1 MSLTWGPLHFI
12 VELWFF
18 LWYKRYEVLHMKQKK
33 NKKRWIYNIAILFFL
48 GVMIFSLWNLIPLL
62 IQDHRDNETQK
73 EMVQMVEKKQED
85 DKTVVLE
92 PDWKKLQESNPD
104 IIGWIY
110 VPDTVINYPIVQSK
124 DNSYYLNHSSLKDVN
139 TIGAIFLDFNASSD
153 LSDFHSIIYGH
164 SVINSSAMFSQIKEF
179 CDEDF
184 FKEHPYLYLL
194 TPEQNYRCDIVALTK
209 TTSESF
215 LYQIGF
221 SGAEDQEAFL
231 ERMMSEASLSR
242 ETDDLSA
249 DDSIVTLST
258 CDIAYGLD
266 SDKRILL
273 HARLVPWDET
283 ILYEES

>member
-1 MSLTWGPLHFI
+1 M
-12 VELWFF
+12 ELWFF

-85 DKTVVLE
+85 DKTVALE

-110 VPDTVINYPIVQSK
+110 IPDTVINYPIVQSK

>member
-1 MSLTWGPLHFI
+1 M
-12 VELWFF
+12 ELWFF

-85 DKTVVLE
+85 DKTVALE

-231 ERMMSEASLSR
+231 KRMMSEASLSR

>member
-1 MSLTWGPLHFI
+1 M
-12 VELWFF
+12 ELWFF

-85 DKTVVLE
+85 DKTVALE

-283 ILYEES
+283 ILYEESRA

>member
-1 MSLTWGPLHFI
+1 M
-12 VELWFF
+12 ELWFF

-33 NKKRWIYNIAILFFL
+33 SKKRWIYNIAILFFL

-73 EMVQMVEKKQED
+73 EMVQMVEKKQEG
-85 DKTVVLE
+85 DKTVALE

-221 SGAEDQEAFL
+221 SGTVDQEAFL

>member
-1 MSLTWGPLHFI
+1 M
-12 VELWFF
+12 ELWFF

-85 DKTVVLE
+85 DKTVALE

-110 VPDTVINYPIVQSK
+110 IPDTVINYPIVQSK

-242 ETDDLSA
+242 ETDNLSA

>member
-1 MSLTWGPLHFI
+1 M
-12 VELWFF
+12 ELWFF

-85 DKTVVLE
+85 DKTVALE

-179 CDEDF
+179 YDEDF

>member
-1 MSLTWGPLHFI
+1 M
-12 VELWFF
+12 ELWFF

-85 DKTVVLE
+85 DKTVALE

-242 ETDDLSA
+242 ETDNLSA

>member
-1 MSLTWGPLHFI
+1 M
-12 VELWFF
+12 ELWFF

-242 ETDDLSA
+242 ETDNLSA

>member
-1 MSLTWGPLHFI
+1 M
-12 VELWFF
+12 ELWFF

-85 DKTVVLE
+85 DKTVALE
-92 PDWKKLQESNPD
+92 PDWKILQESNPD

>member
-1 MSLTWGPLHFI
+1 M
-12 VELWFF
+12 ELWFF

-85 DKTVVLE
+85 DKTVALE

>member
-1 MSLTWGPLHFI
+1 M
-12 VELWFF
+12 ELWFF

-231 ERMMSEASLSR
+231 KRMMSEASLSR

>member
-1 MSLTWGPLHFI
+1 M
-12 VELWFF
+12 ELWFF

-62 IQDHRDNETQK
+62 IQDHRDNETHK

-85 DKTVVLE
+85 DKTVALE

-184 FKEHPYLYLL
+184 FKEHPYLYLM

-242 ETDDLSA
+242 KTDDLAA

>member
-1 MSLTWGPLHFI
+1 M
-12 VELWFF
+12 ELWFF

>member
-1 MSLTWGPLHFI
+1 
-12 VELWFF
+12 
-18 LWYKRYEVLHMKQKK
+18 MKQKK

-85 DKTVVLE
+85 DKTVALE

-266 SDKRILL
+266 SDKRILR

>member
-1 MSLTWGPLHFI
+1 M
-12 VELWFF
+12 ELWFF

-85 DKTVVLE
+85 DKTVALE

-221 SGAEDQEAFL
+221 SGAEDQEAFF

>member
-1 MSLTWGPLHFI
+1 
-12 VELWFF
+12 
-18 LWYKRYEVLHMKQKK
+18 MKQKK

-62 IQDHRDNETQK
+62 IQDHRDNETHK

-85 DKTVVLE
+85 DKTVALE

-184 FKEHPYLYLL
+184 FKEHPYLYLM

-242 ETDDLSA
+242 KTDDLAA

>member
-1 MSLTWGPLHFI
+1 
-12 VELWFF
+12 
-18 LWYKRYEVLHMKQKK
+18 MKQKK

-85 DKTVVLE
+85 DKTVALE

-153 LSDFHSIIYGH
+153 LSDFHSIIY
-164 SVINSSAMFSQIKEF
+164 
-179 CDEDF
+179 
-184 FKEHPYLYLL
+184 
-194 TPEQNYRCDIVALTK
+194 
-209 TTSESF
+209 
-215 LYQIGF
+215 
-221 SGAEDQEAFL
+221 
-231 ERMMSEASLSR
+231 
-242 ETDDLSA
+242 
-249 DDSIVTLST
+249 
-258 CDIAYGLD
+258 
-266 SDKRILL
+266 
-273 HARLVPWDET
+273 
-283 ILYEES
+283 

>member
-1 MSLTWGPLHFI
+1 M
-12 VELWFF
+12 ELWFF

-33 NKKRWIYNIAILFFL
+33 SKKRWIYNIAILFFL

-85 DKTVVLE
+85 DKTVALE

-221 SGAEDQEAFL
+221 SGTEDQEAFL